1 MRSPS
6 PPRFPFA
13 LLRFWFMRILPLWS
27 FAAVVIF
34 ATQIAICAIVHDNQQ
49 VQTLLKFLEV
59 LPGVVKIALGGDI
72 LQAGNAP
79 GLVAI
84 GYQHP
89 FVLFLCLLYA
99 VGTPTT
105 LLTFEVQRG
114 HLELVLSRSV
124 TRTQAYVCASLLTLV
139 GMFALVQVMFLG
151 TVAGTS
157 LYQFREP
164 VPLVLFFRIAI
175 NGGLQAGAAGAVA
188 LGVAGVLG
196 GRSLGV
202 GTTVAILVINYFM
215 WVVGQWWPPAEWL
228 LPATL
233 FYYAD
238 GGALLRGWPV
248 QDMAVLGGVMGI
260 ATIVGG
266 VVWRRRDLPH

>member
-1 MRSPS
+1 MSCPR
-6 PPRFPFA
+6 PPFPFA
-13 LLRFWFMRILPLWS
+13 LLRFGFRRIAPLWC

-34 ATQIAICAIVHDNQQ
+34 ATQVAVCAIVHDNQQ
-49 VQTLLKFLEV
+49 VQSLLKFLEV
-59 LPGVVKIALGGDI
+59 LPAVVKIALGGDI

-99 VGTPTT
+99 VGAPTI

-114 HLELVLSRSV
+114 HMELVLSRSV
-124 TRTQAYVCASLLTLV
+124 TRTQVYVCASVLTLA

-157 LYQFREP
+157 LFQFREP
-164 VPLVLFFRIAI
+164 VPLDLFFRIAM

-188 LGVAGVLG
+188 LAVAGVMA
-196 GRSLGV
+196 GRSLSV
-202 GTTVAILVINYFM
+202 GTTLALLVINYFM
-215 WVVGQWWPPAEWL
+215 WIVGQWWPPTEFL

-238 GGALLRGWPV
+238 GAALLRGWPV
-248 QDMAVLGGVMGI
+248 WDLTMLGGITAI
-260 ATIVGG
+260 ATVIGG
-266 VVWRRRDLPH
+266 VVWRRRDLPQ

>member
-1 MRSPS
+1 
-6 PPRFPFA
+6 
-13 LLRFWFMRILPLWS
+13 
-27 FAAVVIF
+27 
-34 ATQIAICAIVHDNQQ
+34 
-49 VQTLLKFLEV
+49 
-59 LPGVVKIALGGDI
+59 
-72 LQAGNAP
+72 
-79 GLVAI
+79 VAI

-99 VGTPTT
+99 VGAPSI

-124 TRTQAYVCASLLTLV
+124 TRAHAYVCASLLTLG

-151 TVAGTS
+151 TVVGTRFFA
-157 LYQFREP
+157 FREP
-164 VPLVLFFRIAI
+164 VPLDLFFRIAI

-202 GTTVAILVINYFM
+202 GATIAILVINYFM

-233 FYYAD
+233 FCYAD
-238 GGALLRGWPV
+238 PAALLRGWPR
-248 QDMAVLGGVMGI
+248 QDLIVLSGVIGI
-260 ATIVGG
+260 LTLVGG
-266 VVWRRRDLPH
+266 WVWQRRDLPQ